1 MADSLS
7 PITSCATTHGSGI
20 RNRRRTQSSKARIF
34 QLLISGSAGAFCRKR
49 LDQNTE
55 MRKGDARA
63 AAAIA
68 EILRDFL
75 EAAVILETSND
86 RARRDLVLSIANSS
100 TKPCAQT
107 KAAALGQFPFAYYIL
122 RRTSRHAR
130 LRDPEPAKDSEFKSR
145 NLPAFE
151 LWIRQEPKA
160 ASG

>member
-34 QLLISGSAGAFCRKR
+34 QLLISGSAEAFCLKR

-55 MRKGDARA
+55 MSKGDARA

-86 RARRDLVLSIANSS
+86 RAQEGPSSFDSKLVHKALRSNKSCRTWPIPVRLLHPASDESPRTAPGSGTGEGLRAQKPDSS
-100 TKPCAQT
+100 S
-107 KAAALGQFPFAYYIL
+107 F
-122 RRTSRHAR
+122 
-130 LRDPEPAKDSEFKSR
+130 
-145 NLPAFE
+145 
-151 LWIRQEPKA
+151 
-160 ASG
+160 